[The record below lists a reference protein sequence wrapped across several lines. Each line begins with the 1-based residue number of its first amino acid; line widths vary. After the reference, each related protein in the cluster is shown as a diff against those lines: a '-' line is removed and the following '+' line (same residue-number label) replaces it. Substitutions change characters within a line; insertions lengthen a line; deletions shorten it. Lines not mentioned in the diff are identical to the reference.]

1 MSSSNELYNRLREKL
16 SALVRVKN
24 GKQVSNWIWI
34 VVGILQS
41 ESCHLSRIANNLPMK
56 SKAASRIT
64 LLRRWLMNSHIKV
77 WSFYKKVLEH
87 VFAGWSSVSVIIIL
101 DGVMLFGDRWQVFRV
116 SLLHGSR
123 AIPLAWLVVEGKG
136 LVKVSKLKSMLEKV
150 QRFLKGHVK
159 EVLFLA
165 DAGFRDW
172 DWAQLCTELG
182 WNYGIRIA
190 CNTYLTLPNGT
201 TERLDRLVPENRNRY
216 FQNALLT
223 KEAVWQANVSV
234 TWTTDKDGKPEMVA
248 VMTNQ
253 MACCARLR
261 EYAKRMSIE
270 QSFRD
275 DKSGGFDL
283 EHTRLQHAERLNRLL
298 LATAVAT
305 LWCHELGE
313 FVLKQGDAFRCQ
325 IDPSFQRTLSL
336 FQLGLRWLKR
346 SLATAIHFL
355 PAFQA
360 SLSNLRL
367 KPVIIQ
373 QPSSQCVS

>member
-1 MSSSNELYNRLREKL
+1 MSSSQELYNQLKEKLRE
-16 SALVRVKN
+16 LVPVKN
-24 GKQVSNWIWI
+24 SKQVTNWIWI

-41 ESCHLSRIANNLPMK
+41 ESCHLSQIANYLPMK
-56 SKAASRIT
+56 SKATSRVT
-64 LLRRWLMNSHIKV
+64 LLRRWLMNSHVKV

-87 VFAGWSSVSVIIIL
+87 VFTDWSNVSAIIIL

-116 SLLHGSR
+116 SLLHGCR
-123 AIPLAWLVVEGKG
+123 AIPLAWMVVEGKG
-136 LVKVSKLKSMLEKV
+136 LVKVTKLKSMLEKV
-150 QRFLKGHVK
+150 QRFLKRHVN

-201 TERLDRLVPENRNRY
+201 TARLDRLVPENRNRY
-216 FQNALLT
+216 FQNTWLT
-223 KEAVWQANVSV
+223 REAQWQANVSV
-234 TWTTDKDGKPEMVA
+234 TWTTDKDGKPAMVA
-248 VMTNQ
+248 IMTNQ
-253 MACCARLR
+253 MACRARLR
-261 EYAKRMSIE
+261 EYAKRMSVE

-283 EHTRLQHAERLNRLL
+283 EHTRLQHAERVNRLL
-298 LATAVAT
+298 LATAIAT

-313 FVLKQGDAFRCQ
+313 FVLKHGDDFRRL

-336 FQLGLRWLKR
+336 FQLGFRWLKR
-346 SLATAIHFL
+346 SLATALHFL

-360 SLSNLRL
+360 VLSNVRL
-367 KPVIIQ
+367 KPVILQ
-373 QPSSQCVS
+373 LPSNANL

>member
-1 MSSSNELYNRLREKL
+1 MSSSQELYNQLSEKLRE
-16 SALVRVKN
+16 LVSVKN
-24 GKQVSNWIWI
+24 SKQITNWIWI
-34 VVGILQS
+34 VVGMLQS
-41 ESCHLSRIANNLPMK
+41 ESCHLGQIANYLPLK
-56 SKAASRIT
+56 SMAESRVT
-64 LLRRWLMNSHIKV
+64 LIRRWLMNPHIKV
-77 WSFYKKVLEH
+77 WIFYKKILEH
-87 VFAGWSSVSVIIIL
+87 VFTGWKSVSATIIL

-116 SLLHGSR
+116 SLLHGNR
-123 AIPLAWLVVEGKG
+123 AVPLAWTVVKGKG
-136 LVKVSKLKSMLEKV
+136 LVKVTKLKNMLEKV
-150 QRFLKGHVK
+150 QRFLKRHVQK
-159 EVLFLA
+159 VLFLA

-201 TERLDRLVPENRNRY
+201 MDRLDRLVLENQNRY

-223 KEAVWQANVSV
+223 KKAVWQANVSV
-234 TWTTDKDGKPEMVA
+234 TWTTDKDGKLEMVA

-253 MACCARLR
+253 IACRARLR

-298 LATAVAT
+298 LATAIAT

-313 FVLKQGDAFRCQ
+313 FVLKHGEDLRRQV
-325 IDPSFQRTLSL
+325 DPSFQRTLSL

-346 SLATAIHFL
+346 SVATAICSL
-355 PAFQA
+355 PAFRA
-360 SLSNLRL
+360 TLSNLRL
-367 KPVIIQ
+367 TPVIIQ
-373 QPSSQCVS
+373 HPSVAFV

>member
-1 MSSSNELYNRLREKL
+1 MSSSQELYNQLSEKLRE
-16 SALVRVKN
+16 LVAIKN
-24 GKQVSNWIWI
+24 SKQISNWIWI

-41 ESCHLSRIANNLPMK
+41 ESCDLSQIANNLPMK

-64 LLRRWLMNSHIKV
+64 LLRRWLMNPHIQV

-87 VFAGWSSVSVIIIL
+87 VLSGWSNMSVVIIL
-101 DGVMLFGDRWQVFRV
+101 DGVMLFGDRWQVFRI

-123 AIPLAWLVVEGKG
+123 AIPLAWKVVEGKG

-150 QRFLKGHVK
+150 QRLLKRHVQ

-190 CNTYLTLPNGT
+190 CNTFLTLPNGT
-201 TERLDRLVPENRNRY
+201 TDRLDRLVPENRNRY
-216 FQNALLT
+216 FQKALLT
-223 KEAVWQANVSV
+223 KQANVSV

-253 MACCARLR
+253 IACRARLR

-283 EHTRLQHAERLNRLL
+283 QHAERVNRLL
-298 LATAVAT
+298 LATAIAT

-313 FVLKQGDAFRCQ
+313 FVLKQGEDFRRQ
-325 IDPSFQRTLSL
+325 VDPSFQRTLSL
-336 FQLGLRWLKR
+336 FQLGFRWLKR
-346 SLATAIHFL
+346 ALATAIHGL

-360 SLSNLRL
+360 VLSNLRL
-367 KPVIIQ
+367 KPLIIQ
-373 QPSSQCVS
+373 LPSNHSVS

>member
-1 MSSSNELYNRLREKL
+1 MSSSQELYNQLDKKLREL
-16 SALVRVKN
+16 VSAKN
-24 GKQVSNWIWI
+24 SKQITNWIWI

-41 ESCHLSRIANNLPMK
+41 ESCHLSQIANNLPMK
-56 SKAASRIT
+56 SQAASRISMI
-64 LLRRWLMNSHIKV
+64 RRWLMNSHIKV
-77 WSFYKKVLEH
+77 WSFYKKILEH
-87 VFAGWSSVSVIIIL
+87 VFAGWSSVSAIIIL
-101 DGVMLFGDRWQVFRV
+101 DGVMLFGDRWQVFRI
-116 SLLHGSR
+116 SLLHGNR
-123 AIPLAWLVVEGKG
+123 AVPLAWTVVEGKG
-136 LVKVSKLKSMLEKV
+136 LVKVGKLKSMLEKV
-150 QRFLKGHVK
+150 QRFLKRHVQ

-172 DWAQLCTELG
+172 DWAQLCAELG

-190 CNTYLTLPNGT
+190 CNTYLTLPNGAKD
-201 TERLDRLVPENRNRY
+201 RLDRLVPENRNRY

-223 KEAVWQANVSV
+223 KEAQWPANVSV
-234 TWTTDKDGKPEMVA
+234 TWTTDNDGKPEMVA

-253 MACCARLR
+253 IACRARLR

-283 EHTRLQHAERLNRLL
+283 EHTRLQHIERVNRLL
-298 LATAVAT
+298 LATAIAT

-313 FVLKQGDAFRCQ
+313 FVLKCGDDVRRQ
-325 IDPSFQRTLSL
+325 VDPSFQRTLSL

-346 SLATAIHFL
+346 SLATAIHVL

-360 SLSNLRL
+360 KLSNLRL
-367 KPVIIQ
+367 KPVILL
-373 QPSSQCVS
+373 QPSNANL

>member
-1 MSSSNELYNRLREKL
+1 MSSSQELYNQLSEKLREML
-16 SALVRVKN
+16 SVKN
-24 GKQVSNWIWI
+24 RKQVSHWVWI

-41 ESCHLSRIANNLPMK
+41 ESCHLSQIANNLPMK
-56 SKAASRIT
+56 NKAASRIT

-87 VFAGWSSVSVIIIL
+87 VFAGWSSVLVIIIL

-116 SLLHGSR
+116 SLLHGNR
-123 AIPLAWLVVEGKG
+123 AVPLAWMVVEGKG
-136 LVKVSKLKSMLEKV
+136 LVKVSQLKSMLEKV
-150 QRFLKGHVK
+150 QRFLKGHVR

-201 TERLDRLVPENRNRY
+201 IDRLDRLVPENRNRY

-223 KEAVWQANVSV
+223 KQAVWQANVSV
-234 TWTTDKDGKPEMVA
+234 TWTTDKDGKPEMIA

-253 MACCARLR
+253 MACRARLR

-298 LATAVAT
+298 LATAIAT

-313 FVLKQGDAFRCQ
+313 FVLKQGDPFRCQ

-346 SLATAIHFL
+346 SLTTALHFL

-360 SLSNLRL
+360 PFSNPRL

-373 QPSSQCVS
+373 QPSSQSVS

>member
-1 MSSSNELYNRLREKL
+1 MSSSQELYNRLSKKL
-16 SALVRVKN
+16 RAMVSVKN
-24 GKQVSNWIWI
+24 SKQITNWIWI

-41 ESCHLSRIANNLPMK
+41 ESCHLSQIANTLPMK

-64 LLRRWLMNSHIKV
+64 LLRRWLMNPHIQV
-77 WSFYKKVLEH
+77 WSFYKQVLEQ
-87 VFAGWSSVSVIIIL
+87 VFEGWSNWSVIIML

-116 SLLHGSR
+116 SLLHGNR
-123 AIPLAWLVVEGKG
+123 AIPLAWQVVKGKG
-136 LVKVSKLKSMLEKV
+136 LVKVSRLKSMLEKV
-150 QRFLKGHVK
+150 QQFLKGHVS

-172 DWAQLCTELG
+172 DWAQLCTKLG

-201 TERLDRLVPENRNRY
+201 RDRLDRLIPENRNRY

-234 TWTTDKDGKPEMVA
+234 TWTTDKDGKPEMIA

-253 MACCARLR
+253 FACRARLR

-275 DKSGGFDL
+275 DKSSGFDL
-283 EHTRLQHAERLNRLL
+283 DHTRLQHAERLDRLL
-298 LATAVAT
+298 LATAIAT

-313 FVLKQGDAFRCQ
+313 FVLQQGDAFRCQ

-346 SLATAIHFL
+346 SLTTALHFL

-367 KPVIIQ
+367 TPVVIH
-373 QPSSQCVS
+373 QPSNHCVS

>member
-1 MSSSNELYNRLREKL
+1 MSSSQELYNQLSEKLRE
-16 SALVRVKN
+16 LVSVKN
-24 GKQVSNWIWI
+24 SKQVTNWIWI
-34 VVGILQS
+34 VVGMLQS
-41 ESCHLSRIANNLPMK
+41 ESCHLSQIANNLPMQ
-56 SKAASRIT
+56 SKATSRVT
-64 LLRRWLMNSHIKV
+64 LLRRWLMNSHVKV

-87 VFAGWSSVSVIIIL
+87 VFAHWTSVSAIIIL

-116 SLLHGSR
+116 SLLHGNR
-123 AIPLAWLVVEGKG
+123 AIPLAWTVVEGKG
-136 LVKVSKLKSMLEKV
+136 LVKVTKLKSMLEKA
-150 QRFLKGHVK
+150 QRFLKKHVK

-172 DWAQLCTELG
+172 DWAELCTKLG
-182 WNYGIRIA
+182 WNYGIRVA

-201 TERLDRLVPENRNRY
+201 LDRLDRLVPKNQNRY

-223 KEAVWQANVSV
+223 KEAKWQTNVSV

-253 MACCARLR
+253 IACRARLR

-283 EHTRLQHAERLNRLL
+283 EHTRLQHAERVNRLL
-298 LATAVAT
+298 LATAIAT

-313 FVLKQGDAFRCQ
+313 FVLEHGEAFRRQ
-325 IDPSFQRTLSL
+325 VDPSFQRTLSL

-346 SLATAIHFL
+346 SLATALHFL

-360 SLSNLRL
+360 TLSNLRL
-367 KPVIIQ
+367 KPVIVLQ
-373 QPSSQCVS
+373 LSNTNV